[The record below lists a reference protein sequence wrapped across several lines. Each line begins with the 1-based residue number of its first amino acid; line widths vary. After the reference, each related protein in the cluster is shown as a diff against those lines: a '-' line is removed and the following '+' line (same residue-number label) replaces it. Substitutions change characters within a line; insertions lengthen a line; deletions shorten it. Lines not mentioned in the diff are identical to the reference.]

1 MNSTI
6 NSNTTAQPHPAI
18 TVKGLDKSFGFFRR
32 KQVLNNLDFSVPQHS
47 IVGFLGPNGAGKT
60 TTLRILLGLIPLKK
74 GDVSILGNSL
84 PAGHAVALEQIGAVV
99 ENPNFIE
106 TMTARENLY
115 WFGSLY
121 KPVTKER
128 ILEAIGLV
136 GLKDAADQ
144 RFGTF
149 SSGMKQ
155 RLGVAFGI
163 LHKPRLLIL
172 DEPTSGMDPAGR
184 VQMRTILQRIHAEE
198 NTSIFLSSHLLDEVQ
213 RLCDYVV
220 IIDNGV
226 TIREGYVKDLLSE
239 CQEHWELRLKDE
251 QQREQAQQTLSKL
264 AEKGVQFEKSPR
276 GFMLTL
282 GEGDSSLVNKELIN
296 AGVDV
301 VALIPHE
308 ASLEDT
314 FIKLTS
320 REDEEGEAQ

>member
-1 MNSTI
+1 M
-6 NSNTTAQPHPAI
+6 
-18 TVKGLDKSFGFFRR
+18 
-32 KQVLNNLDFSVPQHS
+32 HS

-74 GDVSILGNSL
+74 GQVSILGNDI
-84 PAGHAVALEQIGAVV
+84 PAGHAKALEQIGAVV

-121 KPVTKER
+121 KHVTRER
-128 ILEAIGLV
+128 ILEAISLV

-184 VQMRTILQRIHAEE
+184 VQMRNILQRIHDEE

-220 IIDNGV
+220 IIDKGV
-226 TIREGYVKDLLSE
+226 NIREGYVKDILSE
-239 CQEHWELRLKDE
+239 CQERWEIRLRDE
-251 QQREQAQQTLSKL
+251 QQHEQAQKILAGL
-264 AEKGVQFEKSPR
+264 AEKGVLFEKSPR
-276 GFMLTL
+276 GFILSL
-282 GEGDSSLVNKELIN
+282 GEGDSSFVNKELVK
-296 AGVDV
+296 AGVEI
-301 VALIPHE
+301 VALIPLE

-320 REDEEGEAQ
+320 HEEEGETP

>member
-1 MNSTI
+1 M
-6 NSNTTAQPHPAI
+6 
-18 TVKGLDKSFGFFRR
+18 
-32 KQVLNNLDFSVPQHS
+32 LNNLDFSVPQHS

-60 TTLRILLGLIPLKK
+60 TTLRVLLGLIPLKK
-74 GDVSILGNSL
+74 GQISILGNSL
-84 PAGHAVALEQIGAVV
+84 PAGHVKAIEQIGAVV

-115 WFGSLY
+115 WFGSLS
-121 KPVTKER
+121 KPVSKER

-184 VQMRTILQRIHAEE
+184 VQMRNILQRIHDEE

-220 IIDNGV
+220 IIDKGIN
-226 TIREGYVKDLLSE
+226 IRQGYVKDLLSE
-239 CQEHWELRLKDE
+239 CQERWEIRLKDE
-251 QQREQAQQTLSKL
+251 QQLEKAQKILSDL
-264 AEKGVQFEKSPR
+264 ADKGVLFEKSPR
-276 GFMLTL
+276 GFVLSL
-282 GEGDSSLVNKELIN
+282 GEGDSAFVNQELVK
-296 AGVDV
+296 AGVEV
-301 VALIPHE
+301 AALIPLE

-320 REDEEGEAQ
+320 HEEEGETQ